1 MTIWDSYPAN
11 YREPEIQAIIR
22 AVQAGECVSV
32 VGLSGSGKSNL
43 MGFLAHRITQ
53 GPYFCPIDCN
63 DLPAGD
69 FPSLLTAMAEKL
81 DGPPSSPATFESLT
95 SSIKTKLETNPQ
107 KLCFLLDRFDLFQLD
122 TPTGENLSNNLRSMR
137 DRYKYELTY
146 VVSTRRPLELS
157 NELSE
162 LFFANT
168 IWLGPLSVENAKWSI
183 AQFADRHGLEWD
195 DSITEQIYA
204 ISRGY
209 PSFLRAV
216 CEAYASGVA
225 LNADSMRESA
235 PVRYR
240 LKEFWD
246 AAPDENA
253 LVNSRL
259 DNHPLLNKEKG
270 KTSKPYELT
279 ALEERLLAYLSAH
292 VEQVCTKE
300 ELIQAVWSEEKLVA
314 GLRDDSLTQLVHRL
328 REKIDSA
335 GKNRIQTL
343 PGRGYR
349 FRG

>member
-1 MTIWDSYPAN
+1 MIIWDSYPAN
-11 YREPEIQAIIR
+11 YRESEIQAIIR

-53 GPYFCPIDCN
+53 GPYFCHIDCN

-69 FPSLLTAMAEKL
+69 FPSLLSAMVEKL
-81 DGPPSSPATFESLT
+81 DGPKSSPATLESLT
-95 SSIKTKLETNPQ
+95 LCIKTKLETNSQ
-107 KLCFLLDRFDLFQLD
+107 KLSFLLDRFDLFQLD
-122 TPTGENLSNNLRSMR
+122 TPAGKNISNNLRSLR
-137 DRYKYELTY
+137 DRFKYELTY
-146 VVSTRRPLELS
+146 VVSTRQSLELS

-183 AQFADRHGLEWD
+183 AQFAGRHGLEWD
-195 DSITEQIYA
+195 EAVTEQIYA

-225 LNADSMRESA
+225 LTAESMLESA
-235 PVRYR
+235 PVRFR

-253 LVNSRL
+253 LVNSCL
-259 DNHPLLNKEKG
+259 DGHPLLNSQKDQ
-270 KTSKPYELT
+270 TLTQSELT
-279 ALEERLLAYLSAH
+279 ALEERLLSYFSAH
-292 VEQVCTKE
+292 IGQVCSKE

-328 REKIDSA
+328 REKIDAA

-343 PGRGYR
+343 SGRGYR